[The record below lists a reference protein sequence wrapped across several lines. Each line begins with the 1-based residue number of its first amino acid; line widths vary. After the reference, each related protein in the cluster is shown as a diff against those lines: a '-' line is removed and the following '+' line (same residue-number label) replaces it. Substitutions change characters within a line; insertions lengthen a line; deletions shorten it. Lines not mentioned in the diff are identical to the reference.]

1 LDAPTSIRGVQV
13 DIVPA
18 TGIPTFRNLG
28 SAEQVAEKLAW
39 LLWNSGWRTEKGM
52 EVWDPARNDR
62 LRGKVFRSGGE
73 LPIISLSKSSR
84 VTIICDRELLCDI
97 SWDRVRSNVHEPHK
111 KAWVDMGS
119 NRHFSMRS
127 GSRTG

>member
-1 LDAPTSIRGVQV
+1 
-13 DIVPA
+13 
-18 TGIPTFRNLG
+18 
-28 SAEQVAEKLAW
+28 
-39 LLWNSGWRTEKGM
+39 M
-52 EVWDPARNDR
+52 
-62 LRGKVFRSGGE
+62 
-73 LPIISLSKSSR
+73 PIISLSKSSR

-127 GSRTG
+127 GSRTGEPPNYIIILGTCHRRSWILQGRR